1 MWNNRSDISGNW
13 VLRCSCATCCGDRDQ
28 NEDNLRFGSLIEVTA
43 PVGPLRAEVSMWM
56 DQTQVFCVCDG
67 IGGSARGELASRQA
81 LRALSRFLRKNDVR
95 HLPMEELA
103 AAAAEAAH
111 SSVLNAY
118 RSLGISGGCTMVM
131 VILQGNR
138 YTMLNIGDSP
148 AFHYDAATRKFTQLS
163 VEHSLHW
170 LSQTTGTPCPP
181 GEEHRLAYFLGREGA
196 MARDMLHIT
205 VGTMGDGDAIMLC
218 SDGVTNGIPERKRKK
233 YVKQGRSAA
242 YLVEK
247 ASGLPGADNCTAI
260 CLYARR
266 LK

>member
-1 MWNNRSDISGNW
+1 MWSNRSDMSGNQ
-13 VLRCSCATCCGDRDQ
+13 VLRCSCATSCGDRDQ

-43 PVGPLRAEVSMWM
+43 PVGPLRAEASMWM

-81 LRALSRFLRKNDVR
+81 LRGLSRFLRKNDIR

-111 SSVLNAY
+111 SSVLDAY

-131 VILQGNR
+131 VILRGDR

-148 AFHYDAATRKFTQLS
+148 AFHYDASTRQFTQLS

-170 LSQTTGTPCPP
+170 LSRTTGTHCPP
-181 GEEHRLAYFLGREGA
+181 GEEHRLAHYLGKEGV

-205 VGTMGDGDAIMLC
+205 GGALGDGDGIMLC
-218 SDGVTNGIPERKRKK
+218 SDGVTNGIPERKWKK
-233 YVKQGRSAA
+233 YIKQGRSAA

-247 ASGLPGADNCTAI
+247 ASGLPSADNCSAI